1 MYRIHYINEEIEPK
15 ERKIYLEK
23 NIRLRGQIELEEDLH
38 KTLTLISSKWKM
50 QNNRKDQQTG
60 FIYRTQ
66 SLEECLRQIEKTGVD
81 KNYALHRWY
90 NFKTSVQCEYIFCEY
105 GAIHETNVYN
115 HDVDIYINHVP
126 FDVKLTVYPAKLN
139 SRPYDLSTREGKDAM
154 IRWYYAS
161 QSQQSRKQLL
171 NRLYVVCDGA
181 DGEEKL
187 AMKSNFSLMREQIS
201 AFMEQ
206 VKEDGLHEI
215 TITDQGKT
223 YRLKS
228 DIIYLH

>member
-1 MYRIHYINEEIEPK
+1 M
-15 ERKIYLEK
+15 EK

-105 GAIHETNVYN
+105 GAIHDTNVYN

-126 FDVKLTVYPAKLN
+126 EEQFFPD
-139 SRPYDLSTREGKDAM
+139 E
-154 IRWYYAS
+154 
-161 QSQQSRKQLL
+161 
-171 NRLYVVCDGA
+171 GA
-181 DGEEKL
+181 DLGVYGAGERRWIARNYDYGSGKNIPAEK
-187 AMKSNFSLMREQIS
+187 
-201 AFMEQ
+201 
-206 VKEDGLHEI
+206 
-215 TITDQGKT
+215 
-223 YRLKS
+223 
-228 DIIYLH
+228 

>member
-81 KNYALHRWY
+81 KNYALPL
-90 NFKTSVQCEYIFCEY
+90 SGGQIV
-105 GAIHETNVYN
+105 
-115 HDVDIYINHVP
+115 
-126 FDVKLTVYPAKLN
+126 
-139 SRPYDLSTREGKDAM
+139 RPG
-154 IRWYYAS
+154 I
-161 QSQQSRKQLL
+161 
-171 NRLYVVCDGA
+171 
-181 DGEEKL
+181 
-187 AMKSNFSLMREQIS
+187 
-201 AFMEQ
+201 
-206 VKEDGLHEI
+206 
-215 TITDQGKT
+215 
-223 YRLKS
+223 
-228 DIIYLH
+228 

>member
-105 GAIHETNVYN
+105 VSM
-115 HDVDIYINHVP
+115 VQFMKQMYITMMWT
-126 FDVKLTVYPAKLN
+126 FILTMFP
-139 SRPYDLSTREGKDAM
+139 
-154 IRWYYAS
+154 
-161 QSQQSRKQLL
+161 
-171 NRLYVVCDGA
+171 
-181 DGEEKL
+181 
-187 AMKSNFSLMREQIS
+187 LM
-201 AFMEQ
+201 
-206 VKEDGLHEI
+206 
-215 TITDQGKT
+215 
-223 YRLKS
+223 
-228 DIIYLH
+228 

>member
-1 MYRIHYINEEIEPK
+1 MHYINEEIEPK

-66 SLEECLRQIEKTGVD
+66 SLEECLQQIEKTGVNM
-81 KNYALHRWY
+81 NYALHRWY

-105 GAIHETNVYN
+105 GAIHET
-115 HDVDIYINHVP
+115 
-126 FDVKLTVYPAKLN
+126 
-139 SRPYDLSTREGKDAM
+139 
-154 IRWYYAS
+154 
-161 QSQQSRKQLL
+161 
-171 NRLYVVCDGA
+171 
-181 DGEEKL
+181 
-187 AMKSNFSLMREQIS
+187 MKSNFSLMREQIS

>member
-81 KNYALHRWY
+81 KNYALHRW
-90 NFKTSVQCEYIFCEY
+90 
-105 GAIHETNVYN
+105 
-115 HDVDIYINHVP
+115 
-126 FDVKLTVYPAKLN
+126 
-139 SRPYDLSTREGKDAM
+139 
-154 IRWYYAS
+154 
-161 QSQQSRKQLL
+161 
-171 NRLYVVCDGA
+171 
-181 DGEEKL
+181 
-187 AMKSNFSLMREQIS
+187 
-201 AFMEQ
+201 
-206 VKEDGLHEI
+206 
-215 TITDQGKT
+215 
-223 YRLKS
+223 
-228 DIIYLH
+228 